1 MFRFLKDQRPGETLF
16 DVVKR
21 KRERLRSATK
31 PRKYFS
37 NPMENL
43 AKKTGRDLKWTL
55 EHVHQNP
62 NVKFQQPKSK
72 KSKKKKKK
80 TKLSPREIVERVM
93 RVPAS
98 KNKHYMPK
106 KNKTP
111 LFPEI
116 YKTKKVRLNI

>member
-1 MFRFLKDQRPGETLF
+1 MYRFLKDQRPGESLF
-16 DVVKR
+16 DTVKR
-21 KRERLRSATK
+21 KRERLRNASK

-62 NVKFQQPKSK
+62 NVKFQQPQPKN
-72 KSKKKKKK
+72 KKKKKS
-80 TKLSPREIVERVM
+80 KLSPREIVERLM
-93 RVPAS
+93 RVPAT
-98 KNKHYMPK
+98 KNKNYMPK

-116 YKTKKVRLNI
+116 YKKRKVRFNI